1 MTDNY
6 REKAAHARRL
16 ARSIHCD
23 DPAIA
28 RLLEM
33 AKDFD
38 ALAAQ
43 AEGGILRSGEEV
55 QQPAQQQQ
63 QQQQPQSE
71 DEPDTQ

>member
-1 MTDNY
+1 MTDDY
-6 REKAAHARRL
+6 RKKAAQARRL
-16 ARSIHCD
+16 ARSIHGD
-23 DPAIA
+23 DPAVA

-33 AKDFD
+33 AEDFD

-43 AEGGILRSGEEV
+43 AEGGILRSGEAV